1 MVEEEEVGVLCVG
14 VLYVEVFVLVCVVFV
29 VGVDRITAKDSFTT
43 MTALLSMEFPRGTCG
58 QGREKECVRESEREI
73 DRIRVRVCVGE
84 RERDSV
90 SVCAC
95 ERESESE
102 ND

>member
-14 VLYVEVFVLVCVVFV
+14 VLYVEVFVLVCVVCV

-43 MTALLSMEFPRGTCG
+43 LTALLSMEFPRGTWG

-73 DRIRVRVCVGE
+73 ERVRVRVCVGE

-102 ND
+102 SD